1 MMMPWLLQKT
11 WWSHGN
17 WKKNELKNR
26 KALSDYCYHCI
37 QVLIFGIS
45 HMCRFGLIIGS
56 YLSSL
61 DILSLVFVCVL
72 KTQVWAGAE
81 QLVKACR
88 TSTPKGRAFA
98 LQLRRLV
105 SCKSCGCRK
114 GQGRRRHNGT
124 SWCRVIILGIF
135 FFSWPAAASAG
146 WQRNACIARQVALAW
161 PIYQS
166 SYHSFWLAWTG
177 PYVDCPGP

>member
-1 MMMPWLLQKT
+1 MGAWSLSPQVMRSNDDAVAPPENMMKSWKLE
-11 WWSHGN
+11 
-17 WKKNELKNR
+17 KKNELKNR

-135 FFSWPAAASAG
+135 FFS
-146 WQRNACIARQVALAW
+146 
-161 PIYQS
+161 
-166 SYHSFWLAWTG
+166 
-177 PYVDCPGP
+177 